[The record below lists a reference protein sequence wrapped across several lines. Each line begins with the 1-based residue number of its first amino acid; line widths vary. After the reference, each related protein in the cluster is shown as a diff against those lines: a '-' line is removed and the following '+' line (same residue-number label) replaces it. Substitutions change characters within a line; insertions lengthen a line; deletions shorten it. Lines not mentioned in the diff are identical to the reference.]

1 MVGIVA
7 NPKMIEYLGADKKT
21 APVSVG
27 GLIYTHDGKQLLN
40 QAIAAAVIIA
50 YDAVMTF
57 VVLKL
62 VSLVV
67 PLRASDAEVEDGDL
81 AIHGVDPV
89 PVYAAPLARNGVATP
104 VGGATGN

>member
-1 MVGIVA
+1 MS
-7 NPKMIEYLGADKKT
+7 

-27 GLIYTHDGKQLLN
+27 GLLYTHDPKQLLF
-40 QAIAAAVIIA
+40 QAVAAAVIIA

-62 VSLVV
+62 VALVV

-89 PVYAAPLARNGVATP
+89 PSYAPPLARNGVATA
-104 VGGATGN
+104 GAAQGD